1 MIPTAIPV
9 PLIRRREKRLGFG
22 TVEEV
27 DQTLQTAFAGDGQH
41 SLDLR
46 SVSRFLVSGIVE
58 ERTDRGQTEVA
69 APGRDLA
76 IGLQVIQESRDQG
89 GVNLLKCEI

>member
-1 MIPTAIPV
+1 MIPPAIPSA
-9 PLIRRREKRLGFG
+9 LIWCGQQCLGFG

-27 DQTLQTAFAGDGQH
+27 NQTLQTAFAGDGQY

-69 APGRDLA
+69 TPGRDLA

-89 GVNLLKCEI
+89 SVDIFKCEI